1 MKKIFAIII
10 ATMLLT
16 ASVLLSPV
24 VAGAEATTRSAVVVS
39 INDDTLIL
47 LDGAGLFWQWEE
59 VEDFT
64 VFDVVTFQLIDTFGT
79 DSILD
84 DAITQ
89 PIYSAIR
96 VDKEWVIR
104 FLVDL
109 GEVDLAIKLVK
120 DQASA

>member
-1 MKKIFAIII
+1 MKKIIIVI
-10 ATMLLT
+10 LMSMFLT
-16 ASVLLSPV
+16 ASVLLSPA
-24 VAGAEATTRSAVVVS
+24 VAGAEVTTRSAVVVS
-39 INDDTLIL
+39 IDDDTLTL
-47 LDGAGLFWQWEE
+47 LDGAGLFWQWDD
-59 VEDFT
+59 VDDFD
-64 VFDVVTFQLIDTFGT
+64 VFDIVTFQLIDTSGT

-104 FLVDL
+104 FLADL